1 VLGGEGVELEQ
12 PLTRESFQKN
22 YPL

>member
-1 VLGGEGVELEQ
+1 LGGEGVELEQ